1 MHITSKIFHSLT
13 VASILLGTATTS
25 FAQSD
30 DAKSSS
36 SPYSFYGLGDLSR
49 PGIAYNLGMGGIGTG
64 VRTSRILNFINP
76 AALTAHDSLSFMFDF
91 GLENKNYYAAN
102 YSSSGEKQHSASNN
116 MNIHHIA
123 LSFPVYNRIVLGLG
137 LFPYSSV
144 GYNMQRRET
153 NNALTADAG
162 HTYYNYK
169 GEGGITQGMLSVGVP
184 IGRRVSLGGQVHYY
198 FGSIDRYNIIDFE
211 AGTGYSDQTS
221 GQLIKVNNFGFSIG
235 AQYEHPLTND
245 LSLTVGA
252 TYQFATKIGKRKIDF
267 TYTTT
272 GSVIDTVA
280 WNTNTDNSM
289 SLPTTISA
297 GFSLHKL
304 DQWVFGLDYVF
315 QQWAQ
320 AGFENR
326 STAQSFKVVPGH
338 LVRTGF
344 EWTPSRTDFR
354 HYYNRCSYR
363 VGLSYEKTYMQFSGH
378 NINSVGATVGFGLPI
393 NRWNNSVNFSAE
405 IGKRGTT
412 TNGLIRE
419 TYVNFSFSFSI
430 YDIWFIKPKIE

>member
-1 MHITSKIFHSLT
+1 LA
-13 VASILLGTATTS
+13 VAGMLLGAVTTA

-30 DAKSSS
+30 DAKSAF

-64 VRTSRILNFINP
+64 VRTTRTINFVNP

-91 GLENKNYYAAN
+91 GLENQNFYSSYYA
-102 YSSSGEKQHSASNN
+102 SSGEKQHSASNN

-123 LSFPVYNRIVLGLG
+123 MSFPIYNRVVMGIG

-144 GYNMQRRET
+144 GYKMQQMEDRDDIIAKT
-153 NNALTADAG
+153 G
-162 HTYYNYK
+162 HIYYRYE
-169 GEGGITQGMLSVGVP
+169 GEGGITQGMLSLGVP
-184 IGRRVSLGGQVHYY
+184 IGKRISLGGQLHYY

-211 AGTGYSDQTS
+211 AADYSDQTL
-221 GQLIKVNNFGFSIG
+221 GQLIKVGNFGFSVG
-235 AQYEHPLTND
+235 AQYEHPLKNN

-252 TYQFATKIGKRKIDF
+252 SYQFATKIGKRKIDF
-267 TYTTT
+267 AYTTT

-280 WNTNTDNSM
+280 WNTNTGDPM

-297 GFSLHKL
+297 GLSLQKL
-304 DQWVFGLDYVF
+304 DNWMFGIDYVF
-315 QQWAQ
+315 QQWKQ
-320 AGFENR
+320 AGFAN
-326 STAQSFKVVPGH
+326 QSAAHDFKVVPGH

-344 EWTPSRTDFR
+344 EWTPVRTDFR

-363 VGLSYEKTYMQFSGH
+363 VGFSYENTYMQFSGH
-378 NINSVGATVGFGLPI
+378 NINSVSATVGLGFPI

-412 TNGLIRE
+412 GNGLISE
-419 TYVNFSFSFSI
+419 TYVKFSFSFSI